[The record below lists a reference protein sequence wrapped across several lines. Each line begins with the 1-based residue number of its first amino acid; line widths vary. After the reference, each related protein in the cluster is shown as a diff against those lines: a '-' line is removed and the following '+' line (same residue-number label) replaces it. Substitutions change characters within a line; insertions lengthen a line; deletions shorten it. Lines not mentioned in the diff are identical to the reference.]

1 MIHVQVSIGDR
12 IKATATGEDSKRVL
26 EEVAFFSELPAA
38 CPICGS
44 ACNFY
49 FRNPKD
55 FTYYGLKC
63 TGEKASNNT
72 AHECT
77 FGQKRDGSGLFYKG
91 KDSWDKAY
99 VGDGSGSGGGEAAPE
114 TAPDAGVTED
124 DIPF

>member
-12 IKATATGEDSKRVL
+12 IKATATGDDSKRVL

-38 CPICGS
+38 CPFCE
-44 ACNFY
+44 APVNFY

-63 TGEKASNNT
+63 TGT
-72 AHECT
+72 PAHECT

-99 VGDGSGSGGGEAAPE
+99 VGDGSGGSGGGGGEAPQE
-114 TAPDAGVTED
+114 TAPATSPPAED